1 MIKNVTPLLK
11 TNILSL
17 DKSKKPTIRNIFVHI
32 LSLMLKKNNTYGH
45 HIHRYLLI
53 IGIYYMRS
61 RNLINILIFIAL
73 LSQKQYSFF
82 DYRLRTFYLSVWLG
96 HIIVDQKCLSI
107 LKKMNAF
114 PEKFTF
120 QFE

>member
-17 DKSKKPTIRNIFVHI
+17 DKSKKPTIRNIFV
-32 LSLMLKKNNTYGH
+32 

-73 LSQKQYSFF
+73 LSQKQHSFF
-82 DYRLRTFYLSVWLG
+82 GYRLRTFYLSVWLG
-96 HIIVDQKCLSI
+96 HIIVDQNCLSI
-107 LKKMNAF
+107 
-114 PEKFTF
+114 
-120 QFE
+120 